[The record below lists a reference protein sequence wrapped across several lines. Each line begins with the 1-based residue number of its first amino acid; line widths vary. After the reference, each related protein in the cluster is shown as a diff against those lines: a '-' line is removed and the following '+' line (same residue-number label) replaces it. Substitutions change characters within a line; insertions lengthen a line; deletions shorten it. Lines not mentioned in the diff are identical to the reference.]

1 MDGYDVYQDLRY
13 LLCGRLSVARPLP
26 ILAPTS
32 ERFRLFKR
40 SFLTI
45 FRRNARNAL
54 SATSQLLRIY
64 GEGKMTPV
72 GVSVISFGFM
82 FGGSLLGMAL
92 RAALPND
99 HLKDDS
105 RDVMKLATGMIG
117 TMAALVLGLLVASG
131 KGSYDAQSAELTQ
144 ISANIVLLDRM
155 LAVYGPDAN
164 TARETLRKSANGVL
178 ERTFGQS
185 VDGSSRLDP
194 GVPPSNN
201 IYVQIQSLPVSTDLQ
216 RSIQSHALNVA
227 LNLGQTRY
235 LMYEQATTP
244 VSKVLLG
251 TLICWLTITFVIW
264 GALGKANPTLIGTLL
279 VSAFSAAT
287 AIMLILELYSP
298 YEGLIRVSD
307 APLRAALAHLGQ

>member
-1 MDGYDVYQDLRY
+1 
-13 LLCGRLSVARPLP
+13 LLL
-26 ILAPTS
+26 
-32 ERFRLFKR
+32 
-40 SFLTI
+40 
-45 FRRNARNAL
+45 
-54 SATSQLLRIY
+54 IY
-64 GEGKMTPV
+64 GEEKMTPV
-72 GVSVISFGFM
+72 GVSAISFGFM

-92 RAALPND
+92 RATLPNH

-155 LAVYGPDAN
+155 LAAYGPDAN
-164 TARETLRKSANGVL
+164 TARETLRKSANGIL
-178 ERTFGQS
+178 ERTFGRS
-185 VDGSSRLDP
+185 ADGSSRLDP

-201 IYVQIQSLPVSTDLQ
+201 LYVQIQSLPVKTDLQ
-216 RSIQSHALNVA
+216 RSIQSQALNFA

-264 GALGKANPTLIGTLL
+264 GALGNANPTLIGTLL